1 MALRVMFCATLLI
14 VYNCFGDW
22 HKKKVAQFLCYFQ
35 RVKKL
40 AQKNWHKKSS
50 TKKTGTKKMLFFER
64 KKVAQK
70 KRHKNRGTKN
80 CVRAE
85 DAGKKTGTKNILSV
99 LCSKPNT

>member
-1 MALRVMFCATLLI
+1 LAQKKSGTIFVLLSES
-14 VYNCFGDW
+14 
-22 HKKKVAQFLCYFQ
+22 
-35 RVKKL
+35 KKL

-64 KKVAQK
+64 KKLAQK

-85 DAGKKTGTKNILSV
+85 DAGKKNGTKNILSV
-99 LCSKPNT
+99 ICSKPNT

>member
-1 MALRVMFCATLLI
+1 MFCATLLI

-22 HKKKVAQFLCYFQ
+22 HKKKVAQILCYFQ

-40 AQKNWHKKSS
+40 AQKKKHKKTG
-50 TKKTGTKKMLFFER
+50 TKKTSTKKMLFFER

-99 LCSKPNT
+99 ICSKPNT